1 MAVFVDGT
9 LCSLTEGTIC
19 NMTGTSWSFVMR
31 HLLPWFSSYRANI
44 AVRTNQTPP
53 LGCLHLHMDIK
64 WTFLV
69 QMVRKRKRRKSKR
82 NTLTSLTLQ
91 LSIKVSNSLLVSIML
106 EITDTLPTP
115 QRLMVRSPTCKL
127 DIKDGHNHWVGRV
140 KLMWKC
146 LWSNIRPQWEVFFT
160 TECHSPASPSH
171 TNMITFCLRKTRWRT
186 AKDQPWGL

>member
-19 NMTGTSWSFVMR
+19 NITGTSWSFVMR

-53 LGCLHLHMDIK
+53 LGCLHLHVDIK

-69 QMVRKRKRRKSKR
+69 QMVRKRRKGKEIHSLASPYNFPLKRATHFLFPSCWK
-82 NTLTSLTLQ
+82 
-91 LSIKVSNSLLVSIML
+91 
-106 EITDTLPTP
+106 LP
-115 QRLMVRSPTCKL
+115 VRSPTCRL

-160 TECHSPASPSH
+160 TECHSPASPCH

-186 AKDQPWGL
+186 PKDQPWGL